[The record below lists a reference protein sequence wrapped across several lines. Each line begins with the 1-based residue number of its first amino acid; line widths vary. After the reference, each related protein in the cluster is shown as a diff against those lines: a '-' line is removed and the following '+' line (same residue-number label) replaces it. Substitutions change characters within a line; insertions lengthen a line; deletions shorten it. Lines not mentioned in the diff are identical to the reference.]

1 MEDPPLSAVAALL
14 CDTLSGLLLCV
25 RFVEST
31 ALDWLLNDEVDAGRS
46 PLLIVVVVAY
56 CFVE

>member
-14 CDTLSGLLLCV
+14 CDTQSGLLLCV

-31 ALDWLLNDEVDAGRS
+31 ALDWLLNDEIGRRQVTAVDCRCCCV
-46 PLLIVVVVAY
+46 LL
-56 CFVE
+56 C